1 MFWII
6 AGLIIA
12 FIVYIIFYWHIWL
25 IYYTT
30 LYLIYQAYYYLKN
43 RFFKSKIIK
52 KFYNKTIDM
61 DNIDDLDNLEPI
73 EDKIVEKKYELTIND
88 KKKKLREKRLQQRN
102 NRAVGNNRKNMTELK
117 NLLDSKD
124 IDPDQLKKT
133 ADNLLASLTGGNT
146 NKLLSS
152 VPKGMLNTKNI
163 NKIINKI

>member
-1 MFWII
+1 
-6 AGLIIA
+6 
-12 FIVYIIFYWHIWL
+12 
-25 IYYTT
+25 
-30 LYLIYQAYYYLKN
+30 
-43 RFFKSKIIK
+43 
-52 KFYNKTIDM
+52 M